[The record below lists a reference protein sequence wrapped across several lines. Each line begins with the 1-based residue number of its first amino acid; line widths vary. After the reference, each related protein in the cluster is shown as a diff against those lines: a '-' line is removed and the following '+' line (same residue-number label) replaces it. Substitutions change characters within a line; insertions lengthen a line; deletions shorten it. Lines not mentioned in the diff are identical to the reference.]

1 MTSFSEFEIMIS
13 QALDHELSDAEM
25 AELQA
30 HLAHCAKCRTLYDDL
45 LQIQTATTSLSR
57 PAPETLHAHIMS
69 RIQEDVTLNAPDNKP
84 PIPRKKSH
92 VKWYLTAA
100 VFLLLISVSFF
111 YKLHGIPGQENLL
124 SADSKKEDALTE
136 SSSEAKQKNRL
147 QQDSTLAPSPDQEDI
162 QTPAFETG
170 AITADEAEKILLDY
184 LNIMDEHSIVIYYKG
199 VSKNNTYYLFTYTDP
214 SGQIWNYQV
223 SSIDKTVIPLP

>member
-1 MTSFSEFEIMIS
+1 MII

-69 RIQEDVTLNAPDNKP
+69 CIQEDVTLNAPDNKP

-124 SADSKKEDALTE
+124 SADSKKKKTLLRKAA
-136 SSSEAKQKNRL
+136 AKQSRKIDCNRI
-147 QQDSTLAPSPDQEDI
+147 PRSPPLRI
-162 QTPAFETG
+162 K
-170 AITADEAEKILLDY
+170 KIHKPQLLKQG
-184 LNIMDEHSIVIYYKG
+184 L
-199 VSKNNTYYLFTYTDP
+199 
-214 SGQIWNYQV
+214 
-223 SSIDKTVIPLP
+223 LPPMRPKKSCLII